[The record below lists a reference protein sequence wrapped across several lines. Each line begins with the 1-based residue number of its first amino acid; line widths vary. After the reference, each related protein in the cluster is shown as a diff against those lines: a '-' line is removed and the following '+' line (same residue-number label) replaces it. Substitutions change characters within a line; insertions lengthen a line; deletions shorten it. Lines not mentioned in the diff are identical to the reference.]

1 MSVVIKPI
9 VDGSQYEINGK
20 DIYKD
25 TNENWIARQELTGQE
40 QNAFNNYKKAIIEN
54 ENIKTHRVA
63 TY

>member
-25 TNENWIARQELTGQE
+25 TNGNWVTRQELTSQE
-40 QNAFNNYKKAIIEN
+40 LNAFNNYKKAIIEN
-54 ENIKTHRVA
+54 ENIKIHRVA

>member
-25 TNENWIARQELTGQE
+25 TNGNWIARQELTTQE
-40 QNAFNNYKKAIIEN
+40 LNAFNNYKKAIIEN

-63 TY
+63 IY

>member
-1 MSVVIKPI
+1 MSVVIRPI

-25 TNENWIARQELTGQE
+25 SNENWIARQELTSQE
-40 QNAFNNYKKAIIEN
+40 LNAFNNYKKAIIEN
-54 ENIKTHRVA
+54 KNIKEHRVA